1 MDNTIKRIKFSLTID
16 IDTSLTKE
24 KLYDILDQHFDELLT
39 KDAGVSMYRY
49 ELPTLKTGAKK

>member
-39 KDAGVSMYRY
+39 KGAGVSHYQY
-49 ELPTLKTGAKK
+49 ELPTLKTGARQ

>member
-1 MDNTIKRIKFSLTID
+1 MDNTIKRIKFSLTLD

>member
-1 MDNTIKRIKFSLTID
+1 VDNTIKRIKFSLTID

-49 ELPTLKTGAKK
+49 ELPTLKTGARQ

>member
-49 ELPTLKTGAKK
+49 ELPTLKTGARQ

>member
-1 MDNTIKRIKFSLTID
+1 MDSTIKRIKFPLTLD

-24 KLYDILDQHFDELLT
+24 ELYRTLDQHFDELLT
-39 KDAGVSMYRY
+39 KGAGVSMYRY